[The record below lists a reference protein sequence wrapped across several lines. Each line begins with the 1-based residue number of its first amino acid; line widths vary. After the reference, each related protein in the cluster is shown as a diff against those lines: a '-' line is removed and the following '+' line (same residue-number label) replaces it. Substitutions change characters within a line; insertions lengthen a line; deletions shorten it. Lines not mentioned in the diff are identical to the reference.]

1 MRAYELIKETFCR
14 KIYILIIHI
23 IWLTLY
29 GIFWWLFLPMG
40 NEFGQ
45 FIFIWGGFFLALA
58 LSAGIFGDDISS
70 GRICVLVTKPFWP
83 GELYIYRLLGLSLQ
97 AAVHFIL
104 AWCVIFILHTFIRQ
118 GSMNGLGLW
127 LFASWLLFNTCAA
140 LSTSLS
146 VVVGRAYNALLLL
159 IVIITGFVV
168 VGMMMAYLKQHSETE
183 ALLVSYF
190 RFVCPPFEM
199 LYEFAGGE
207 YGKYSLTVGRFSLA
221 KSFAC
226 VVHSL
231 ILTVVYS
238 VVGIVLLSRR
248 QFSCRRD

>member
-1 MRAYELIKETFCR
+1 MRAYELIKETFCKKR
-14 KIYILIIHI
+14 YILIIHLS
-23 IWLTLY
+23 WLILC
-29 GIFWWLFLPMG
+29 GFFCCFFSLSAS
-40 NEFGQ
+40 EFGRL
-45 FIFIWGGFFLALA
+45 IFLWGGCFLALA

-70 GRICVLVTKPFWP
+70 GRICMIVTKPFWP

-97 AAVHFIL
+97 AAVDFIL
-104 AWCVIFILHTFIRQ
+104 VWCVIFILHTLVGK
-118 GSMNGLGLW
+118 GSTDGLGLW

-146 VVVGRAYNALLLL
+146 VVVERTYNALILL
-159 IVIITGFVV
+159 VVFVTGFVV
-168 VGMMMAYLKQHSETE
+168 VEQLMDYLKQQAETGV
-183 ALLVSYF
+183 LVSCI
-190 RFVCPPFEM
+190 RFACPPFKM

-207 YGKYSLTVGRFSLA
+207 YDKNSLTVGRFSLA
-221 KSFAC
+221 KSVAC